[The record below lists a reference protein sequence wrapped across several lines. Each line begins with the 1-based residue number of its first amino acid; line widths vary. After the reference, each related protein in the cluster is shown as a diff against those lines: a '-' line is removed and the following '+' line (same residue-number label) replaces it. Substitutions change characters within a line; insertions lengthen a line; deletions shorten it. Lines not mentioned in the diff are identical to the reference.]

1 MVNFINDHRDEYGVE
16 PICKVLPIA
25 PSTYYERLR
34 QRNEPE
40 RRSAR
45 AKRDEVLV
53 EEIRRVYEANRSVY
67 GARKVWRQL
76 LREEITVARCTVERL
91 MRVQGLR
98 GAVRGKVRTT
108 IPDEQADRP
117 GDLVQRQFSAE
128 APNELWVADLT
139 YVRTRAGMVY
149 VAFITDVFSRRI
161 VGWQSDSS
169 LRTDLALEALE
180 QALSERSVEQGLIHH
195 SDRGSQYLS
204 IRYTERLATSG
215 VERSVGSVGDS
226 YDNALAE
233 TINGLYKAELIYRE
247 GPWQGLSA
255 VELATFHWVHWYN
268 HERLYEE
275 LGYVPPAEFEADWYS
290 RQTVAE
296 AAA

>member
-53 EEIRRVYEANRSVY
+53 EEIRRVYEANRSLY
-67 GARKVWRQL
+67 GVRKVWRQL
-76 LREEITVARCTVERL
+76 LREKIKVARCTVERL
-91 MRVQGLR
+91 MRAEGLR
-98 GAVRGKVRTT
+98 GVVRGKVRTT
-108 IPDEQADRP
+108 IPDDQADRP
-117 GDLVQRQFSAE
+117 GDLVQRRFRAE
-128 APNELWVADLT
+128 APNDLWVADLT
-139 YVRTRAGMVY
+139 YVRSRAGMVY

-161 VGWQSDSS
+161 VGWQSDTS

-233 TINGLYKAELIYRE
+233 TIIGLYKAELIYKE

-275 LGYVPPAEFEADWYS
+275 LGYVPPCRIRS
-290 RQTVAE
+290 GLV
-296 AAA
+296 

>member
-91 MRVQGLR
+91 MRAQGLR

-117 GDLVQRQFSAE
+117 GDVVQRQFCAE
-128 APNELWVADLT
+128 RPNELWVADLI

-195 SDRGSQYLS
+195 SDRGSRWWWV
-204 IRYTERLATSG
+204 IRW
-215 VERSVGSVGDS
+215 VG
-226 YDNALAE
+226 
-233 TINGLYKAELIYRE
+233 
-247 GPWQGLSA
+247 
-255 VELATFHWVHWYN
+255 
-268 HERLYEE
+268 
-275 LGYVPPAEFEADWYS
+275 
-290 RQTVAE
+290 
-296 AAA
+296 